1 MQAKQDVAKLITNEV
16 ANIRSKVANFEIEQL
31 EFRELFKQEGPFKY
45 DCIDHYSR
53 LDFVSII

>member
-1 MQAKQDVAKLITNEV
+1 V
-16 ANIRSKVANFEIEQL
+16 ANIRSKIANFEIEQL

-53 LDFVSII
+53 LDFVSIYNFIILKAIFI